1 MNPLKSVEEAREIAA
16 GVLLTWA
23 AAERSDADTLPL
35 GRMEDRSPSL
45 WPMEPED
52 DDVDLRVTRSAGPL
66 WTLAGMVRVNRPWRL
81 VLGLRGALA
90 ANVATAAFG
99 LVSSPAVGAIWLLTG
114 ATAAGGALTRAVTDR
129 DESERTLAGMLLVRA
144 GDRSVPVVTE
154 AILSGRE
161 SIALIDVLASIGS
174 EAARDALV
182 RVSRAAAPAVDPV
195 VAAAAAEALRTLDQ
209 VQGRE
214 RGNSRDI

>member
-1 MNPLKSVEEAREIAA
+1 MASARILVV
-16 GVLLTWA
+16 GV
-23 AAERSDADTLPL
+23 
-35 GRMEDRSPSL
+35 
-45 WPMEPED
+45 
-52 DDVDLRVTRSAGPL
+52 
-66 WTLAGMVRVNRPWRL
+66 
-81 VLGLRGALA
+81 
-90 ANVATAAFG
+90 
-99 LVSSPAVGAIWLLTG
+99 IWLLTG
-114 ATAAGGALTRAVTDR
+114 AAAAGRALTRAITDGG
-129 DESERTLAGMLLVRA
+129 ENERTLAGMLLVRA

-154 AILSGRE
+154 AILSGRG
-161 SIALIDVLASIGS
+161 SPALIEVLASIGS

>member
-1 MNPLKSVEEAREIAA
+1 
-16 GVLLTWA
+16 
-23 AAERSDADTLPL
+23 
-35 GRMEDRSPSL
+35 
-45 WPMEPED
+45 
-52 DDVDLRVTRSAGPL
+52 
-66 WTLAGMVRVNRPWRL
+66 
-81 VLGLRGALA
+81 
-90 ANVATAAFG
+90 
-99 LVSSPAVGAIWLLTG
+99 
-114 ATAAGGALTRAVTDR
+114 
-129 DESERTLAGMLLVRA
+129 MLLVRA

-154 AILSGRE
+154 AILSGRG
-161 SIALIDVLASIGS
+161 SPALIDVLASIGS